1 MAETDIS
8 ILSGPIELSG
18 SLAANGPEP
27 RPAALLISGSGPIDR
42 DSNTKRLRLDVM
54 RQLADHLTASGIA
67 SLRYDKRGVGASQ
80 GDYLATGFHANISD
94 ARAAL
99 DVLRSRPEVDAKRIL
114 VVGHSEGALIAS
126 DLAADEDLAGVVLLA
141 GAARNGKEVLRWQA
155 RQVAPLLPKPVQGLM
170 KALRQDFVRTQSKR
184 LDRIERSTDDVIR
197 IQFVKLNAKWF
208 REFMTFEPADALR
221 QAAVPV
227 LAVTGSKDIQVD
239 PADIDV
245 MAEVVSTPF
254 TGHVVDDLT
263 HLLRQEPG
271 QPSLGNYKK
280 QARRPIDQRV
290 GQLITDWATGRLAC
304 DEDSSRLA

>member
-8 ILSGPIELSG
+8 IPSGPIQLRG
-18 SLAANGPEP
+18 TLAADGHAPG
-27 RPAALLISGSGPIDR
+27 PAALLISGSGPIDR

-54 RQLADHLTASGIA
+54 RQLAEHLTASGIA

-80 GDYLATGFHANISD
+80 GDYLSTGFHDNISD

-99 DVLRSRPEVDAKRIL
+99 HLLRSRPEVDAKQVM

-126 DLAADEDLAGVVLLA
+126 DLAADDDLAGVVLLA

-155 RQVAPLLPKPVQGLM
+155 RQVAPLLPKPAQGLM
-170 KALRQDFVRTQSKR
+170 KVLRQDFVRTQSKR
-184 LDRIERSTDDVIR
+184 LDRIEQSSDDVIR

-208 REFMTFEPADALR
+208 REFMTFDPAEALR

-227 LAVTGSKDIQVD
+227 LAITGSKDIQVD
-239 PADIDV
+239 PADVDI
-245 MAEVVSTPF
+245 MEEVVSTPF

-263 HLLRQEPG
+263 HLLRREPG

-280 QARRPIDQRV
+280 QARRSIDPRV
-290 GQLITDWATGRLAC
+290 GRLITDWATAILGSDRAKQHP
-304 DEDSSRLA
+304 